1 MKGQDNV
8 EADAL
13 SRLPKDQQAY
23 ETKLNH
29 PPMDPSNPL
38 LNKNSSDLKYIQEF
52 QVKDSALQRTLK
64 EDRRFILITIHEVPL
79 IHFKNDDHEDPK
91 IVIRHAIQYASIRWM
106 HSLLGHTGI
115 SRLSSTLRKYFW
127 FPQMTKSITQF
138 VQSCEYCQQYN
149 KQTVKYGHIPPK
161 QIKHLSPWE
170 EVSVDMIGP
179 WKISINN
186 FKYQFRALTCIDT
199 IIGLPEVIP
208 VDNATSRTVASAFE
222 DNWLSRYPTPV
233 RCLHDN
239 GNEFLG
245 PVFSSMLTR
254 NRIKS
259 VPTTLKN
266 PQSNAIVERMHQ
278 SISTMIAISLKENP
292 PIKFEDVLSLVFTK
306 CMAAQYAI
314 RSTVNAI
321 SLNKTPGE
329 LAFGRDMIL
338 QIPSNVNWE
347 ELFKC
352 KQTRIEQNS
361 EKENQS
367 RKSHDYKV
375 GQRILI
381 LNKNQH
387 KSKLEP
393 TVLDERSW

>member
-1 MKGQDNV
+1 
-8 EADAL
+8 
-13 SRLPKDQQAY
+13 
-23 ETKLNH
+23 
-29 PPMDPSNPL
+29 
-38 LNKNSSDLKYIQEF
+38 
-52 QVKDSALQRTLK
+52 
-64 EDRRFILITIHEVPL
+64 
-79 IHFKNDDHEDPK
+79 
-91 IVIRHAIQYASIRWM
+91 
-106 HSLLGHTGI
+106 
-115 SRLSSTLRKYFW
+115 
-127 FPQMTKSITQF
+127 
-138 VQSCEYCQQYN
+138 
-149 KQTVKYGHIPPK
+149 
-161 QIKHLSPWE
+161 
-170 EVSVDMIGP
+170 
-179 WKISINN
+179 
-186 FKYQFRALTCIDT
+186 
-199 IIGLPEVIP
+199 
-208 VDNATSRTVASAFE
+208 
-222 DNWLSRYPTPV
+222 
-233 RCLHDN
+233 
-239 GNEFLG
+239 
-245 PVFSSMLTR
+245 
-254 NRIKS
+254 
-259 VPTTLKN
+259 
-266 PQSNAIVERMHQ
+266 MHQ